1 MKKVYRIQNSVI
13 YLCQQ
18 NEIIMTNLELHAT
31 IKSKLDT
38 RTNAQL
44 IEDAKVA
51 RKNKSDETQRMLFAL
66 IMDLLM
72 ARLPEQEFEV
82 IYEEISAL

>member
-1 MKKVYRIQNSVI
+1 M
-13 YLCQQ
+13 CQQ